1 MGQFSENKLR
11 FFQLQ
16 FSGGESQ
23 IRAKKASCWRQGT
36 RTKQLLARNKV
47 RKAQA
52 GERITTAC

>member
-36 RTKQLLARNKV
+36 NLLLARNKV